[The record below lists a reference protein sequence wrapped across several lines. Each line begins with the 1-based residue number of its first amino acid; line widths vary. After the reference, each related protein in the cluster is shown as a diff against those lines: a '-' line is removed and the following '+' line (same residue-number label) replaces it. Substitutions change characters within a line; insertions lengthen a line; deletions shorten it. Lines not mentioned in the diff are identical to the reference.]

1 MWLRPVKPKRKFKA
15 YYRNLH
21 PSFSIKV
28 NKRSRA
34 CIDKVAIFAAL
45 GKGGN
50 VSYRVYERRPWKGS
64 GGSERGTAAGRA

>member
-21 PSFSIKV
+21 TSFSIKV

-34 CIDKVAIFAAL
+34 STFDKVAIFAAL

-50 VSYRVYERRPWKGS
+50 VS
-64 GGSERGTAAGRA
+64 